1 MFHLQHPSPYLLPI
15 GFKKKHIYSLYV
27 FWCLFHIL
35 VWLCSFFKTL
45 TMLNLLLLEPDSLAL
60 SLLMDNKG
68 MDPLDVS
75 ITAPD
80 YVSLAEDTVHVE
92 ANDHHEV

>member
-1 MFHLQHPSPYLLPI
+1 MFHLRHSSPYLPPVGL
-15 GFKKKHIYSLYV
+15 KKHIYSLYG

-35 VWLCSFFKTL
+35 VWLCSFKTL
-45 TMLNLLLLEPDSLAL
+45 TMLDFLLLEPDSLSL

-68 MDPLDVS
+68 TDPLDVS

-80 YVSLAEDTVHVE
+80 YVTLAEDTVHVE